1 MTVAVLRVLSF
12 KSLSSWHPRAMEGG
26 SVAYGLLLGSVFDE
40 QAASSSHLSET
51 SALDAEL
58 SD

>member
-1 MTVAVLRVLSF
+1 
-12 KSLSSWHPRAMEGG
+12 MEGG